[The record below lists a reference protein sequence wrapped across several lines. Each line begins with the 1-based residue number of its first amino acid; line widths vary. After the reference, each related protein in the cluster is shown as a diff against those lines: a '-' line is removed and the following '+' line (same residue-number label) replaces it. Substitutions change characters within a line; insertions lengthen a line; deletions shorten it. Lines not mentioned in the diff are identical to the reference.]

1 MHSMNTFNNGGYGH
15 PTGFS
20 QTPVDPVPTGPQS
33 AVFPV
38 PPPPMTQNTGNAL
51 MPPMAEFMS
60 YNAPVMVPNAQHMTP
75 AVYPYGGNYSNP
87 QQQGYCAPST
97 STAPQNQWMM
107 SHPLDAVAQQ
117 MAGQNYGYYGN
128 QTAQYPQLPVGLNW
142 SSYGYSA
149 PHKPAAGLAAPSHP
163 PVKMTLID
171 GENSWGIMDANC
183 HEIMVSSKGKEIF
196 PHLRFSVQGL
206 NPKSMYRIGLKLV
219 RVSRSEWTYTKDG
232 VWKESNKK
240 SLHGSLET
248 NEVFCSKAMN
258 GWQWMRQGVN
268 FSDAHV
274 RSEKSEAWMAIQKGV
289 VGLRKTSQSLV
300 VELRRKYRPVVTVY
314 EVAVD
319 GEKKVQEFTFPKTE
333 FITVSEI
340 KNEDMKHLK
349 SVLNRNTRSEFKE
362 VARKAL
368 AKSTTVKLCPPG
380 LLVVDSEQLFSPGP
394 SGSPDT
400 GFGSGGDDTLNSQS
414 SGFSQVGSS
423 GGQEFQAPGTR
434 SLGAEFPNFDN
445 DLVGGLD
452 DLELWGEFNTDQIGL
467 VSPLP
472 TEYDPSL
479 DQYL

>member
-1 MHSMNTFNNGGYGH
+1 MHSMNNFNNLATAHDGYAH
-15 PTGFS
+15 PTPM
-20 QTPVDPVPTGPQS
+20 TPVPTVPQS
-33 AVFPV
+33 TIFPV

-60 YNAPVMVPNAQHMTP
+60 YNDPVMVPNAQHMTP

-87 QQQGYCAPST
+87 HRYVTPST
-97 STAPQNQWMM
+97 STAPQNQWMI

-142 SSYGYSA
+142 SSYGYPV
-149 PHKPAAGLAAPSHP
+149 PHKSAVGLADSSHA

-171 GENSWGIMDANC
+171 NENSWGIMDANC
-183 HEIMVSSKGKEIF
+183 HEIMVSVKGKEIF

-206 NPKSMYRIGLKLV
+206 HPISMYRIGLKLV
-219 RVSRSEWTYTKDG
+219 RVSLFEWTYTKDG

-240 SLHGSLET
+240 SVHGPSET
-248 NEVFCSKAMN
+248 NEIFRSKAMN
-258 GWQWMRQGVN
+258 GWQWMRQGVS

-289 VGLRKTSQSLV
+289 VGLKKSTQSLV

-314 EVAVD
+314 EMAVD

-380 LLVVDSEQLFSPGP
+380 ILVVESEQPFSPGP
-394 SGSPDT
+394 FGSRDSGID
-400 GFGSGGDDTLNSQS
+400 SGGDDTLNSQS
-414 SGFSQVGSS
+414 SGFSQVGLS
-423 GGQEFQAPGTR
+423 GAQEFMTPGTR

-445 DLVGGLD
+445 GIVEGLD
-452 DLELWGEFNTDQIGL
+452 DLELWGELNTGHIGL
-467 VSPLP
+467 ASPLP

>member
-1 MHSMNTFNNGGYGH
+1 MFNMNNSNNLGAAQGGY
-15 PTGFS
+15 PPMT
-20 QTPVDPVPTGPQS
+20 PVPTVPRFT
-33 AVFPV
+33 VFPV
-38 PPPPMTQNTGNAL
+38 PPPQMSQNTGNAL
-51 MPPMAEFMS
+51 MPPMADFMS
-60 YNAPVMVPNAQHMTP
+60 YNDPVMMPNPQNMTP
-75 AVYPYGGNYSNP
+75 DVYPYGGNYSDP
-87 QQQGYCAPST
+87 QQPGYCTPST

-117 MAGQNYGYYGN
+117 MQIAGQQSYGYYGN
-128 QTAQYPQLPVGLNW
+128 QTAQYPQLPVRLNW

-149 PHKPAAGLAAPSHP
+149 PHKPAAGLAAPSHS

-183 HEIMVSSKGKEIF
+183 HEIMVSFKGKEIF

-206 NPKSMYRIGLKLV
+206 NPKSIYRIGLKLV

-240 SLHGSLET
+240 SFHGSLET
-248 NEVFCSKAMN
+248 NEIFCSKAMN

-289 VGLRKTSQSLV
+289 VGLKKTSQSLV
-300 VELRRKYRPVVTVY
+300 VELRRKYRPVVSVY
-314 EVAVD
+314 EMTVD
-319 GEKKVQEFTFPKTE
+319 EAKKVQEFTFPKTD

-380 LLVVDSEQLFSPGP
+380 LLVVDSEPVSPGP

-400 GFGSGGDDTLNSQS
+400 GFGSGGDETLDSQS
-414 SGFSQVGSS
+414 SGSSQVGSS
-423 GGQEFQAPGTR
+423 GGQEFMCPGAR
-434 SLGAEFPNFDN
+434 SLGAEFPNFGN
-445 DLVGGLD
+445 DIVEDLD
-452 DLELWGEFNTDQIGL
+452 DLELWGELTTDQIGL
-467 VSPLP
+467 ASPLP
-472 TEYDPSL
+472 SEYDPSL